1 MTTII
6 GSDGAGQAGKGG
18 PPPADLI
25 KDSSIEG
32 FEADVLQASMTTP
45 CAVVQNFDMP
55 IKY

>member
-6 GSDGAGQAGKGG
+6 GSDGAGQAGNGG

-25 KDSSIEG
+25 KDSSTES

-45 CAVVQNFDMP
+45 VIVDFWAPWCRP
-55 IKY
+55 P